1 MTATAKTGR
10 NRIGLWIIGGA
21 VVITAAII
29 LLIVLTS
36 RTDVAT
42 VAEDYADIPAD
53 WINGTELGNPEA
65 PVKLE
70 AYEDFLCPH
79 CGEFNRAAK
88 DKLVED
94 FVMSGD
100 VLFVYRFF
108 PLEIFAPNSFAAA
121 RAGQCVATLSD
132 QFWVYHDTLFFGERG
147 ASRYAMENLT
157 NLARSL
163 GIRENEFVE
172 CIGSIATQEAIN
184 ESLAAGI
191 AAGVTG
197 TPALIINGEH
207 FRGNATDYDAIRTAL
222 NAALQQ

>member
-1 MTATAKTGR
+1 MTTTARKGQ

-29 LLIVLTS
+29 VLIVLTS
-36 RTDVAT
+36 GTT
-42 VAEDYADIPAD
+42 VDIESEAYAGIPAD
-53 WINGTELGNPEA
+53 WINGTQLGDPEA
-65 PVKLE
+65 PVVLE

-88 DKLVED
+88 DRLVEE
-94 FVMSGD
+94 FVIPGK
-100 VLFVYRFF
+100 VKFVYKFF
-108 PLEIFAPNSFAAA
+108 PLEMFAPNSFAAA

-132 QFWVYHDTLFFGERG
+132 NFWLYHDSLFFGERG
-147 ASRYAMENLT
+147 ASRYSTESLT

-172 CIGSIATQEAIN
+172 CIGTMATQEAIDQ
-184 ESLAAGI
+184 SLADGV

-197 TPALIINGEH
+197 TPSLFINGEK
-207 FRGNATDYDAIRTAL
+207 FTGNVVDYDAIKTAL
-222 NAALQQ
+222 NAALQP